1 MFCPKCGKEIPNQAV
16 FCPKCGAS
24 LQAAGSQP
32 NPDSVPPTES
42 KNKLVRAMSIASPTQ
57 KTAGKVYIC
66 ILLVNLILA
75 GLWLSDTFVWNAPE
89 ISRPVSLFTLFQFV
103 QLSAAL
109 LSITCALGFL
119 SPVISSLFLTRH
131 MLKQDRKV
139 NGSLLS
145 WLYLIWV
152 AGVLA
157 FLLKSGNNVAAE
169 DGGRV
174 DLSLFG
180 WLYVVCCAVL
190 LVLLVSLTVL
200 HFKAA
205 KERKTQ
211 PNPQ

>member
-1 MFCPKCGKEIPNQAV
+1 
-16 FCPKCGAS
+16 
-24 LQAAGSQP
+24 
-32 NPDSVPPTES
+32 
-42 KNKLVRAMSIASPTQ
+42 
-57 KTAGKVYIC
+57 
-66 ILLVNLILA
+66 
-75 GLWLSDTFVWNAPE
+75 
-89 ISRPVSLFTLFQFV
+89 
-103 QLSAAL
+103 
-109 LSITCALGFL
+109 
-119 SPVISSLFLTRH
+119 